1 MRSDLAGTWVVTAY
15 RDGLELVTPDGDGRR
30 LEITFQD
37 DSVFGSMG
45 INRFTGR
52 VERDLI
58 ASPLATTRMAGPPQ
72 LMRQEDLLLQLL
84 VGADV
89 IDVDGNGMTMGRN
102 GFKLVELR
110 RSGTNETDASS

>member
-1 MRSDLAGTWVVTAY
+1 MRSDLAGTWIVTRY
-15 RDGLELVTPDGDGRR
+15 HDGLELVAPDSDGRR
-30 LEITFQD
+30 PEITFQD

-45 INRFTGR
+45 INRLTGR

-72 LMRQEDLLLQLL
+72 LMRQEALLLQLL
-84 VGADV
+84 VGADT